1 MNSRPTWRLHQG
13 RRVEYNDTQIKAI
26 YDKIK
31 TAAMNMANEQ
41 GLDLILV
48 DDSVVPIPEDSKDI
62 LSQISSRRVL
72 FAREQLDVTEALISK
87 MNADFRAGGS

>member
-1 MNSRPTWRLHQG
+1 M
-13 RRVEYNDTQIKAI
+13 
-26 YDKIK
+26 
-31 TAAMNMANEQ
+31 AAMNMANEQ

-72 FAREQLDVTEALISK
+72 FAREQLDVTESLISK
-87 MNADFRAGGS
+87 MNAEFRAGGS